1 MKRRTITSS
10 DALRAGL
17 AYAYSSGISLI
28 LQLCIIWVRGG
39 VYYEE
44 IGLVYLLLMSIIF
57 LGDLGYNQLFLRE
70 SKLDGAFKHDWQLS
84 LGHKLLATLV
94 LILFLFLY
102 VVSQRGIHSNSLI
115 YLCLSSLGLLFYCLT
130 PTTLL
135 YSQSRNNI
143 AVLVLPIQQSITVLP
158 CLILV
163 FSNVDDY
170 IFSAFLGLMFAI
182 GYIGAFV
189 FVHGKLKSS
198 EWIKPK
204 FALLQYG
211 RMKESLYLWQLGL
224 SGMVYDR
231 TLLFFIEHLRPD
243 FLAVFIFLNQV
254 LQGMSGIIV
263 QIQKITIPKF
273 KNLMDEFRGAGVR
286 KELISHVAFY
296 LVLILGVHIVGLGYL
311 DLSEDSIVSGGSILA
326 ALVISEW
333 VCRALTTT
341 CISALLVYRLER
353 YIRDRLVVYQ
363 IGFGFIQIALSFYL
377 VSIIPILVLRVC
389 LGMLV
394 LYLFF
399 RKLRIHAITVL
410 SLAMVVWIP
419 LSIYIW
425 TNHLALTNSVGL
437 LLISFAFI
445 CLVFAVTYYL
455 TRFGSVSKEQVAR

>member
-1 MKRRTITSS
+1 
-10 DALRAGL
+10 
-17 AYAYSSGISLI
+17 
-28 LQLCIIWVRGG
+28 
-39 VYYEE
+39 
-44 IGLVYLLLMSIIF
+44 
-57 LGDLGYNQLFLRE
+57 
-70 SKLDGAFKHDWQLS
+70 
-84 LGHKLLATLV
+84 
-94 LILFLFLY
+94 
-102 VVSQRGIHSNSLI
+102 
-115 YLCLSSLGLLFYCLT
+115 
-130 PTTLL
+130 
-135 YSQSRNNI
+135 
-143 AVLVLPIQQSITVLP
+143 
-158 CLILV
+158 
-163 FSNVDDY
+163 
-170 IFSAFLGLMFAI
+170 MFAI